1 LFVFKF
7 LSVDTLTTSTVLI
20 CRVTTL
26 SHESFDN
33 SVENDIFVVVWDTF
47 ITDTDRSEVLS
58 CFWNLFG
65 EKLEHNSSFLSIF
78 NLDVK
83 EGLRILWIESWKSSF
98 ILRRNLHN
106 FFVVNTLREEFSH
119 SPSLRLGVFLLLSL
133 DGLKIL
139 SELLV

>member
-1 LFVFKF
+1 
-7 LSVDTLTTSTVLI
+7 
-20 CRVTTL
+20 L
-26 SHESFDN
+26 SHESFDD